1 MLDSRYPEDAEKALA
16 TFRPRASQSCAAW
29 APAQAI
35 RGLGVRRDEGSL
47 DLRLVPPHP
56 AALLV
61 RFAHGPLDRGVVRGG
76 SGNGADGRKTE
87 NTVSRFLHASI
98 V

>member
-16 TFRPRASQSCAAW
+16 TLRPRASQSCAAW

-47 DLRLVPPHP
+47 GLRLVPPYLV
-56 AALLV
+56 ALLV
-61 RFAHGPLDRGVVRGG
+61 RFAHGPLARGVVRRA

-87 NTVSRFLHASI
+87 ITVSRFRHASI

>member
-1 MLDSRYPEDAEKALA
+1 MLDSRCSEDAEKTLA
-16 TFRPRASQSCAAW
+16 TLRPRASQSCAAW

-47 DLRLVPPHP
+47 DLRLVPHHP
-56 AALLV
+56 AALLF
-61 RFAHGPLDRGVVRGG
+61 RFAHGPFDRWVVRVATCD
-76 SGNGADGRKTE
+76 GAGGRKTE
-87 NTVSRFLHASI
+87 STVSRFLHASI